1 MDIKKLLEI
10 TSLLVSKKNFNE
22 LIDEM
27 LNLIREV
34 VNADA
39 GSVYLYDE
47 DKDELIFKYTQ
58 NDTINVAFNEF
69 AIPVDENS
77 IAGYCALKKEI
88 FKIDDVYMLD
98 EKYPFRFNKDFDKI
112 SGYRTKSMLLVPIF
126 DAKNNLISVLQ
137 LINKKQTPFGKKV
150 GDFESDVIAFNESD
164 LEIIHSLSGIIGV
177 ALENSLLYESIEN
190 MFEGFIR
197 ASIQAVE
204 SRDPITKGHT
214 ERVYRITWK
223 IAEEMDKDDTLFPDF
238 KMSDVDWKLLKY
250 ATLLHDFGKI
260 GVREAVLMKPK
271 KLYNDQ
277 FEKLLYKAK
286 LYACLNNLTQSEY
299 SDLIEDISK
308 SNEPSLLEDDLS
320 EKIEK
325 YYRLKFKD
333 CYGEEYQLIDDVE
346 FKQLSVKKGTLTDEE
361 RREIESHVLH
371 TYEYL
376 TKIPWTKEL
385 KDVPKIACLHH
396 EKLDGTGYP
405 FGLKSD
411 EIHIFGKIMA
421 IADIYDALTAKDR
434 PYKKAV
440 PIDIALKIIKEEA
453 DKGKLDKKIT
463 NFFIDKKIY
472 NMV

>member
-27 LNLIREV
+27 LHLIREV

-137 LINKKQTPFGKKV
+137 LINKKQTPFSKRIS
-150 GDFESDVIAFNESD
+150 DFESDVIAFNESD

-299 SDLIEDISK
+299 SDLIENISK

-333 CYGEEYQLIDDVE
+333 CYGEEYQLIDDAE

-463 NFFIDKKIY
+463 YFFIDKKIY